1 MATRSRRPGNLPAEV
16 TSFVGRRR
24 ELADARKKLAGG
36 RLVSLVGPGGVGK
49 TRLAVRLATDLAR
62 GFRDGAWLVE
72 LGELRQPA
80 LVPHTAMA
88 ALDLRDQAAS
98 EPRELLL
105 RHLRDAEMLLVVDN
119 CEHLLD
125 AAAGLIGE
133 VLRTAPAVRVIATSQ
148 APLRVVGE
156 HVLPVPPLSLP
167 PAATPGPAEP
177 GVPPES
183 LERVRLSE
191 AVRLF
196 VERAAAASGDFELT
210 DANRVSVVDL
220 CRRLDGLPLAI
231 ELAAVRTRVLAP
243 AQLLDRLHD
252 RFALLAGGTR
262 ATLPRHE
269 TLRATLE
276 WSYTQLTPAEQT
288 LLSRLSVFAGRFTLD
303 DVEAVCC
310 FGDLPAS
317 QSVELVSSLLDKSLL
332 QRETAPGTAVY
343 RLHESMREYARS
355 TRSADGIEQ
364 RWAAHYLR
372 QCARFGAEG
381 RYRLVEW
388 LAWIEPEIDN
398 VRALL
403 RALSDDERG
412 PLLATSLIW
421 FWITR
426 ATTEGVRWLDES
438 APAAAS
444 PWTSFARGFLAV
456 LQSDPAVAVPTLA
469 RGVLAA
475 RAAGQPDVLCQ
486 LLAMAALAAHMA
498 GDPASAR
505 RLLDEAATMVADD
518 PGSALMV
525 HQARTLNAL
534 GDGDLGT
541 ARSAAADGAELS
553 RRIGDLYSL
562 AMMLL
567 NQGFAALRSGDA
579 DEAERRFAEAL
590 PIARRTDDRVAQCY
604 LLGGLGACAASA
616 RDQQR
621 AARLLGAMEGLRL
634 EMGVIVNSGMA
645 PALSSATESVRA
657 ALGPA
662 RFESALLDGR
672 RMSRADALRLALR
685 EAPGPSRSGPLG
697 QRETDVAQLVADGL
711 SNKEIGARL
720 FISER
725 TVESHVRN
733 ILNKLGFHART
744 QIASWVAAPEG

>member
-1 MATRSRRPGNLPAEV
+1 VATRSRRPGNLPAEV

-72 LGELRQPA
+72 LGELREPA
-80 LVPHTAMA
+80 LVSHTAMA

-105 RHLRDAEMLLVVDN
+105 RHLRDAELLLVVDN

-133 VLRTAPAVRVIATSQ
+133 VLRAAPAVRVIATSQ

-167 PAATPGPAEP
+167 PEATPGPAEP
-177 GVPPES
+177 GAPSES
-183 LERVRLSE
+183 LDRVRLSE

-196 VERAAAASGDFELT
+196 VERAAAASGDFALT
-210 DANRVSVVDL
+210 DANRVAVVDL

-332 QRETAPGTAVY
+332 QRETAPGTVVY

-403 RALSDDERG
+403 LALSDDERG
-412 PLLATSLIW
+412 VLLATSLIW
-421 FWITR
+421 FWVTR
-426 ATTEGVRWLDES
+426 ATTEGVRWLDGS
-438 APAAAS
+438 APAAS
-444 PWTSFARGFLAV
+444 PWTYFARGFLAV
-456 LQSDPAVAVPTLA
+456 LQSDAVVAVPTLA

-486 LLAMAALAAHMA
+486 LLAMAAIAANMA
-498 GDPASAR
+498 GDRASAR
-505 RLLDEAATMVADD
+505 RLLDEAAAMVADD

-579 DEAERRFAEAL
+579 DEAERRFGEAL
-590 PIARRTDDRVAQCY
+590 PIARRIDDRVAQCY

-616 RDQQR
+616 GDQQR
-621 AARLLGAMEGLRL
+621 AARLLGAMEGLRV
-634 EMGVIVNSGMA
+634 EVGAIANSGMA
-645 PALSSATESVRA
+645 PALSSASESVRA
-657 ALGPA
+657 SLGPA
-662 RFESALLDGR
+662 RFESSLLDGR

-685 EAPGPSRSGPLG
+685 EASTPSRSGPLG
-697 QRETDVAQLVADGL
+697 QRETDVARLVADGL

-733 ILNKLGFHART
+733 ILTKLGFHART

>member
-1 MATRSRRPGNLPAEV
+1 VATRSRRPGNLPAEV

-24 ELADARKKLAGG
+24 ELADARKKLADG

-62 GFRDGAWLVE
+62 GFRDGAWLVG
-72 LGELRQPA
+72 LGELRDPA

-105 RHLRDAEMLLVVDN
+105 RHLRDAELLLVVDN

-133 VLRTAPAVRVIATSQ
+133 VLRAAPAVRVIATSQ
-148 APLRVVGE
+148 APLRVAGE

-167 PAATPGPAEP
+167 PDATPGPAEP
-177 GVPPES
+177 
-183 LERVRLSE
+183 LDRVRSSD

-196 VERAAAASGDFELT
+196 VDRAAAASGDFELT
-210 DANRVSVVDL
+210 DANRVAVVDL

-355 TRSADGIEQ
+355 TRSADGVEQ
-364 RWAAHYLR
+364 RWAAHYVEK
-372 QCARFGAEG
+372 CARFGAEG

-398 VRALL
+398 IRALL
-403 RALSDDERG
+403 LALSGDERG
-412 PLLATSLIW
+412 VLLATSLTW

-426 ATTEGVRWLDES
+426 ATTEGVRWLDEL
-438 APAAAS
+438 APAAAA
-444 PWTSFARGFLAV
+444 PWACFARGFLAV
-456 LQSDPAVAVPTLA
+456 LQSDPVVAVPTLE
-469 RGVLAA
+469 RGLPAA

-486 LLAMAALAAHMA
+486 LLGMAAIAAHMA
-498 GDPASAR
+498 GDRASAE
-505 RLLDEAATMVADD
+505 RLLDEAAAIVADD
-518 PGSALMV
+518 PGSGLIV
-525 HQARTLNAL
+525 LQARTLNAL

-579 DEAERRFAEAL
+579 DEAERRFVEAL

-621 AARLLGAMEGLRL
+621 AARLLGAMEGLRV
-634 EMGVIVNSGMA
+634 EMGVIVNNGFE

-672 RMSRADALRLALR
+672 RMSRDDALRLALR
-685 EAPGPSRSGPLG
+685 EASTPGRSGPLG

-733 ILNKLGFHART
+733 ILNKLGFNART
-744 QIASWVAAPEG
+744 QIASWVAAAEG

>member
-1 MATRSRRPGNLPAEV
+1 MGTRSRRPGNLPAEA

-72 LGELRQPA
+72 LGELRDPA
-80 LVPHTAMA
+80 LVSHTAMA

-105 RHLRDAEMLLVVDN
+105 RHLRDAELLLVVDN

-133 VLRTAPAVRVIATSQ
+133 VLRAAPAVRVIATSQ
-148 APLRVVGE
+148 APLRVAGE

-167 PAATPGPAEP
+167 PEAT
-177 GVPPES
+177 PES
-183 LERVRLSE
+183 LDRVGSSE

-210 DANRVSVVDL
+210 DANRVAVVDL

-243 AQLLDRLHD
+243 GQMLDRLHD

-262 ATLPRHE
+262 AALPRHE

-303 DVEAVCC
+303 DVETVCC

-317 QSVELVSSLLDKSLL
+317 KSVELVSSLLDKSLL

-403 RALSDDERG
+403 LALSGDERG
-412 PLLATSLIW
+412 ALLATSLIW
-421 FWITR
+421 YWVTR
-426 ATTEGVRWLDES
+426 ATTEGVRWLDEL

-444 PWTSFARGFLAV
+444 PWTCFTRGFLAV
-456 LQSDPAVAVPTLA
+456 LQSDPVVAVPVLE
-469 RGVLAA
+469 RGLLAA

-486 LLAMAALAAHMA
+486 LLAMAAIAANMA
-498 GDPASAR
+498 GDRASAE
-505 RLLDEAATMVADD
+505 RLLDEAAAMVADD

-534 GDGDLGT
+534 GDGDLGA

-567 NQGFAALRSGDA
+567 NQGFAALRSGDTE
-579 DEAERRFAEAL
+579 EAERRFVEAL
-590 PIARRTDDRVAQCY
+590 PIARRIDDRVAQCY

-621 AARLLGAMEGLRL
+621 AARLLGAMEGLCV
-634 EMGVIVNSGMA
+634 EVGVIVNSGMA

-662 RFESALLDGR
+662 RFESSLLDGR
-672 RMSRADALRLALR
+672 RMSRDDALRLALR
-685 EAPGPSRSGPLG
+685 ETPAPSRSGPLR

-711 SNKEIGARL
+711 SNREIGARL

-733 ILNKLGFHART
+733 ILNKLGFNART
-744 QIASWVAAPEG
+744 QIASWVATPDGQSRGQ